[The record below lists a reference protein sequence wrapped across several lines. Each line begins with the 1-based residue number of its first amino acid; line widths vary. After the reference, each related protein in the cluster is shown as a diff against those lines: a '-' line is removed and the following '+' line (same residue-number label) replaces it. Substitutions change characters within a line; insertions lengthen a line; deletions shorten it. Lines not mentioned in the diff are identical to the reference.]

1 MAPRRRLG
9 EILLEQTL
17 ITAAQLDE
25 ALIQQKT
32 TRKKIGETL
41 VAMNFVSREQ
51 IVEALAEKFSLPI
64 IEFLDNVECELPL
77 ELKSIIPKKMAK
89 QKLIFPLEKR
99 DSTLYLVMADPLD
112 YRAIDD
118 VAFNTKLRVSPIIS
132 YENSILL
139 AIERYY
145 VEGADSPELLD
156 LYSSNISAEKEIQF
170 SEVPLAEETDTN
182 IETLY
187 SKSKAPPIVK
197 LVAMMIAEAI
207 KMRASD
213 IHIEPRRRIVQVRFR
228 VDGDLRNIF
237 TYDRNIHES
246 VISRIKIIS
255 NLDITNRRLPQDGS
269 SHVTH
274 QDKEIDLRISTI
286 PSIYGEKVVIRLLDQ
301 SAGVVTLRELGMP
314 EEMRTSISAIL
325 RRPQGMLLVT
335 GPTGSGKTT
344 TLYASLRHM
353 MSETRNIVT
362 IEDPVEYKVE
372 GVTQIQVN
380 DEIDRTF
387 ANILRSV
394 LRQDPDVIK
403 IGEIRDTETA
413 EIAMRASMTGH
424 LVLSTLHT
432 NSTAATIT
440 RLIDI
445 GVPSYLLG
453 SALSG
458 ILAQRLVKKICSNC
472 KVEHEV
478 DPELEAFIT
487 SFNLPSLTKHY
498 KGEGCQYCYN
508 TGYYGRT
515 AIYEYLPVTMGIK
528 TMLFQKLTE
537 VDLARHAKQQGIKL
551 LFDDAWEKVGLGI
564 TTAEE
569 VLAKIPLEESLKLTE
584 TPKKERR
591 QRESRAQKP

>member
-1 MAPRRRLG
+1 MAPRRKLG
-9 EILLEQTL
+9 DILLEQGL
-17 ITAAQLDE
+17 ITGEQIEE
-25 ALIQQKT
+25 ALAQQKV

-41 VAMNFVSREQ
+41 VAMNYATREQ
-51 IVEALAEKFSLPI
+51 IVEGLAEKYSLPI

-77 ELKSIIPKKMAK
+77 ELKTIIPKKLAK

-99 DSTLYLVMADPLD
+99 DSILFLVMADPLD
-112 YRAIDD
+112 YQAIDD
-118 VAFNTKLRVSPIIS
+118 IAFNTKLRVSPIIS
-132 YENSILL
+132 YENSILA
-139 AIERYY
+139 AIEHYY
-145 VEGADSPELLD
+145 VEGVDSPELLD
-156 LYSSNISAEKEIQF
+156 LYSSNISVDKEVQF
-170 SEVPLAEETDTN
+170 SEVPKAEETDAN
-182 IETLY
+182 IESLY

-207 KMRASD
+207 KMRVSD

-255 NLDITNRRLPQDGS
+255 SLDITNRRLPQDGS

-274 QDKEIDLRISTI
+274 QEKEIDLRISTI

-314 EEMRTSISAIL
+314 DEMRNSISAIL
-325 RRPQGMLLVT
+325 RRPQGMLIVT

-344 TLYASLRHM
+344 SLYAALRHM
-353 MSETRNIVT
+353 MGETRNIVT
-362 IEDPVEYKVE
+362 IEDPVEYKIE
-372 GVTQIQVN
+372 GITQIQVN
-380 DEIDRTF
+380 DDIGRTF
-387 ANILRSV
+387 AGILRSV

-424 LVLSTLHT
+424 LVLTTLHT

-440 RLIDI
+440 RLMDI
-445 GVPSYLLG
+445 GIPSYLLG

-458 ILAQRLVKKICSNC
+458 ILAQRLVKKICTRC
-472 KVEHEV
+472 RVECEV
-478 DPELEAFIT
+478 EAELAAFIE
-487 SFNLPSLTKHY
+487 SFRLPGMTQHF

-508 TGYYGRT
+508 TGYQGRT
-515 AIYEYLPVTMGIK
+515 AVYEYLPISPAIK
-528 TMLFQKLTE
+528 TMLFQKATE
-537 VDLARHAKQQGIKL
+537 VELAEAARQQGVRF
-551 LFDDAWEKVGLGI
+551 LFDDAWEKVRLGI

-569 VLAKIPLEESLKLTE
+569 VLAKIPIEENLRPTDGIKN
-584 TPKKERR
+584 
-591 QRESRAQKP
+591 